1 MQATSVGYRLSPLQE
16 RAWKISQRHGQRA
29 YSAAAFIMDAAPDP
43 ARLRAALDALA
54 GEFELLRTRIEQ
66 VPGMRDGIQ
75 YVDDDSRGV
84 FAVTATVEDAATS
97 LQTLVDRHLSAPQ
110 ADAANLAVA
119 ALMPAAPG
127 PATLLLRA
135 PATIADARSL
145 RLLAQRLMALC
156 AGVADAAQD
165 EVSQYIDIAEWMRDV
180 LESDDTAT
188 GREHWPREV
197 MPETLRLA
205 LPFERVAD
213 DARTGIARLRC
224 VPDAAAV
231 AAWERCAADS
241 AQPLQA
247 IALAAWHRSLS
258 PWLGDRDVT
267 IAVEYDGRNYDEL
280 RDVVGPMA
288 RHLPIRLPAAAGS
301 DAQCVARAADA
312 LDIAGRYQE
321 YFDWSRA
328 VGEQARSAVSFGFAC
343 RDLAASGGA
352 HDTARGRLLDEWGS
366 EEFFSM
372 RLILRRLDGAM
383 CVDIDYDPARCAP
396 VDAACLQRQFLQAMD
411 AFAARSAG
419 AGSDGIPSS
428 VPESA
433 IEGSAID
440 GLAMAGASIAGITAG
455 ALFQAQARQRPD
467 AIALRSERGAIDYGT
482 LNRAVNRIAHRL
494 LHAGVRVGDAVAI
507 CMERDETSVAA
518 FLAALKIGAA
528 YLPLDIELPAE
539 RLCGMVED
547 AAPRLVLVA
556 TGQEARFAGAR
567 ATVLALDAIDASS
580 DVDATADGARDP
592 DIAFDPEHTA
602 YVIFTSGS
610 TGRPKGVAVSHRA
623 LCNYVAA
630 IDARLALPA
639 QAEWCAFS
647 TFAADLGYTALY
659 GALCTGRS
667 FQLISR
673 AAALDGPA
681 LATALTARPI
691 DCLKIVPSHLSALLR
706 SGAGAALLPRRCLV
720 LGGEAATA
728 ELIGEVRA
736 LAPQLRIV
744 NHYGPTET
752 TIGVTSFE
760 LEGAAYRG
768 GLPVGHAFPGL
779 RLHVM
784 GEQWRACALG
794 EPGEL
799 YIAGAG
805 LAHGYLA
812 RPDLT
817 AERFLP
823 EPGNAG
829 GARMYRT
836 GDLVRRWP
844 NGAIEWLARADDQV
858 KIRGYRVEPGEI
870 AAVIRR
876 IAGVADAC
884 VVSVRDPAGAWL
896 AAYVVAPGYGDF
908 QRDALR
914 EELRRV
920 LPEYMVPA
928 AVEWMDALPLNAN
941 GKVDRAALPKA
952 DRSAARRA
960 AMVPPSTPIE
970 REIAAIWCEL
980 LNVEQI
986 GIGDNF
992 FDHGGH
998 SLLLVQMKS
1007 RLDARY
1013 ARTISVV
1020 ELFQNT
1026 TIEKLAAYY
1035 GGGDDAGAAG
1045 AAQQQS
1051 ERRASRAEQ
1060 AKAALMRQQRQKT
1073 S

>member
-1 MQATSVGYRLSPLQE
+1 MVMESMQATSVGYRLSPLQE
-16 RAWKISQRHGQRA
+16 RAWKISQRHGHRGF
-29 YSAAAFIMDAAPDP
+29 SAAAFVLGAAPDI
-43 ARLRAALDALA
+43 ARLRAALDSLCA
-54 GEFELLRTRIEQ
+54 EFELLRTRIEQ
-66 VPGMRDGIQ
+66 VPGMRDGVQ
-75 YVDDDSRGV
+75 YVDDESRRV
-84 FAVTATVEDAATS
+84 VAVVIGVEDDAS
-97 LQTLVDRHLSAPQ
+97 PLRTLLDRHLGTPEAE
-110 ADAANLAVA
+110 AANLAVA
-119 ALMPAAPG
+119 VLAPAGPG

-145 RLLAQRLMALC
+145 RLLAKRLIALC
-156 AGVADAAQD
+156 SGVVDAAQD
-165 EVSQYIDIAEWMRDV
+165 EASQYIDLAEWMRDV

-205 LPFERVAD
+205 LPFERAANDTRSRV
-213 DARTGIARLRC
+213 ARLRRT
-224 VPDAAAV
+224 PDAAAV
-231 AAWERCAADS
+231 AAWERHAADS
-241 AQPLQA
+241 GQSLQA
-247 IALAAWHRSLS
+247 IALAAWHCSLS
-258 PWLGDRDVT
+258 VWLGDRDVS
-267 IAVEYDGRNYDEL
+267 IAVEYDGRKYDEL
-280 RDVVGPMA
+280 RDVVGPLT
-288 RHLPIRLPAAAGS
+288 RHLPIRLPAAVG
-301 DAQCVARAADA
+301 DAERVARAADA

-328 VGEQARSAVSFGFAC
+328 VGEQERMAMSFGFAC
-343 RDLAASGGA
+343 RDLSASDRVDA
-352 HDTARGRLLDEWGS
+352 TARGRMLDEWGS
-366 EEFFSM
+366 EEFFSA
-372 RLILRRLDGAM
+372 RLILRRLDGTM
-383 CVDIDYDPARCAP
+383 CVDIDYDSGRYAT
-396 VDAACLQRQFLQAMD
+396 VDMDCLHRQFLRAMD
-411 AFAARSAG
+411 AFAAGAPAARNDVGGSEVTQSSTAESLSAG
-419 AGSDGIPSS
+419 
-428 VPESA
+428 V
-433 IEGSAID
+433 
-440 GLAMAGASIAGITAG
+440 TAG
-455 ALFQAQARQRPD
+455 ALFQTHAHRDPD
-467 AIALRSERGAIDYGT
+467 AIALRSERGAIGYGA

-494 LHAGVRVGDAVAI
+494 RRAGVRSGDVVAV
-507 CMERDETSVAA
+507 CMERDETSIAA
-518 FLAALKIGAA
+518 FLAALKLGAA

-539 RLCGMVED
+539 RLRQMIED
-547 AAPRLVLVA
+547 AAPRLALVA
-556 TGQEARFAGAR
+556 VGQEARLAGAR
-567 ATVLALDAIDASS
+567 VTVLALDAIDAPRDEASIS
-580 DVDATADGARDP
+580 DEGDP
-592 DIAFDPEHTA
+592 EIAFDPEHTA

-681 LATALTARPI
+681 LAAALTARPI

-706 SGAGAALLPRRCLV
+706 SGAGEALLPRHCLV

-728 ELIGEVRA
+728 ELIAELRA

-752 TIGVTSFE
+752 TIGVASFE

-784 GEQWRACALG
+784 DEEWRACALG

-812 RPDLT
+812 RPDMT
-817 AERFLP
+817 ADRFLP
-823 EPGNAG
+823 EPGAVG

-844 NGAIEWLARADDQV
+844 DGAIEWLARADDQV

-870 AAVIRR
+870 ATVIRR
-876 IAGVADAC
+876 VAGIVDAC

-896 AAYVVAPGYGDF
+896 AAYVVAPGYSDF

-914 EELRRV
+914 EELRRA

-952 DRSAARRA
+952 DRNAAKRA

-1013 ARTISVV
+1013 VRTISVV

-1035 GGGDDAGAAG
+1035 GDHGSDGDAAV

-1051 ERRASRAEQ
+1051 DRRASRAEQ